1 MEFRRE
7 PSLTVGLAPPLLRSN
22 TLLGH
27 YPKERD
33 NEPNYRVAIAAT
45 VESTNST
52 RRFSAQNRSFGFAER
67 NAT

>member
-27 YPKERD
+27 YPRTNADDTVPLSVVTKRD
-33 NEPNYRVAIAAT
+33 
-45 VESTNST
+45 S
-52 RRFSAQNRSFGFAER
+52 
-67 NAT
+67 

>member
-27 YPKERD
+27 YRFIPLLD
-33 NEPNYRVAIAAT
+33 I
-45 VESTNST
+45 T
-52 RRFSAQNRSFGFAER
+52 RGCQ
-67 NAT
+67 